1 MGYRYGL
8 TASNEQAEEA
18 HKVIRTQLHS
28 KYGEDSDKVQIL
40 YGIRNLQISED
51 FWNKKISMVTRVEHH

>member
-1 MGYRYGL
+1 MGYRYRIDCIQRAGRR
-8 TASNEQAEEA
+8 A

-40 YGIRNLQISED
+40 YGGSANLQISED
-51 FWNKKISMVTRVEHH
+51 FWNKKISMVD